1 MNKDRKKQE
10 EERQI
15 KESIEI
21 FLKLTNECVDIFL
34 QQKLR
39 DLTSEFSKN
48 MKILEHTHIPPSNK
62 LESVTCPDSITCLS
76 VADNWL

>member
-34 QQKLR
+34 QQKTKR
-39 DLTSEFSKN
+39 FN
-48 MKILEHTHIPPSNK
+48 I
-62 LESVTCPDSITCLS
+62 
-76 VADNWL
+76 

>member
-1 MNKDRKKQE
+1 MNV
-10 EERQI
+10 
-15 KESIEI
+15 
-21 FLKLTNECVDIFL
+21 LTYFYSK
-34 QQKLR
+34 KLR

-62 LESVTCPDSITCLS
+62 LESVTSTDSITCLS

>member
-1 MNKDRKKQE
+1 MCWH
-10 EERQI
+10 
-15 KESIEI
+15 I
-21 FLKLTNECVDIFL
+21 FTAKP
-34 QQKLR
+34 R

-62 LESVTCPDSITCLS
+62 LESVTCTDSITCLS

>member
-1 MNKDRKKQE
+1 MNKDRKKQ

-34 QQKLR
+34 QQKTR
-39 DLTSEFSKN
+39 DLTSEF
-48 MKILEHTHIPPSNK
+48 
-62 LESVTCPDSITCLS
+62 
-76 VADNWL
+76 